1 MTLSEHFI
9 LYLAVMAGVTYLV
22 RLLPL
27 VFAKGKIENRFLRSF
42 LYYVPYAVLAAMT
55 FPTMIFSPD
64 HLVSGIL
71 ALSVCAVLGFFR
83 RGLVT
88 VAAGGALTVL
98 ISELAITYLII

>member
-1 MTLSEHFI
+1 MRISEGFLI
-9 LYLAVMAGVTYLV
+9 YLAVMAGVTYLV

-27 VFAKGKIENRFLRSF
+27 IFARHKIKNKFLRSF

-55 FPTMIFSPD
+55 FPTIIFAPD
-64 HLVSGIL
+64 HLISGIL
-71 ALSVCAVLGFFR
+71 ALVVCAVLGFMR

-98 ISELAITYLII
+98 ISELVITYLVI

>member
-1 MTLSEHFI
+1 MTLSENFI

-22 RLLPL
+22 RLMPL
-27 VFAKGKIENRFLRSF
+27 LLAKRKIENRFIRSF

-55 FPTMIFSPD
+55 FPTILFAPE
-64 HLVSGIL
+64 HLLSGIL
-71 ALSVCAVLGFFR
+71 ALAVCAMLGFFR

-98 ISELAITYLII
+98 ISELVITYLIV

>member
-1 MTLSEHFI
+1 MTISERFI
-9 LYLAVMAGVTYLV
+9 SYLLVMAVVTYLV

-27 VFAKGKIENRFLRSF
+27 LFAKKKIEHRFVRSF

-55 FPTMIFSPD
+55 FPTILFAPE

-71 ALSVCAVLGFFR
+71 ALAVCAALGFFR
-83 RGLVT
+83 RSLVT

-98 ISELAITYLII
+98 ICELVITYLVV

>member
-1 MTLSEHFI
+1 MTLSENFI
-9 LYLAVMAGVTYLV
+9 LYLLVMAGVTYLV

-27 VFAKGKIENRFLRSF
+27 VFARKKIENRFVRSF

-55 FPTMIFSPD
+55 FPTIIFAPE

-71 ALSVCAVLGFFR
+71 ALIVCVTLGFFR

-98 ISELAITYLII
+98 VSELVITYLIV